1 MKPVVG
7 IALPKTHTIMKTIL
21 ITGASSGIGW
31 ATALKLS
38 ERGHNLIL
46 CGRRE
51 ERLKT
56 LQNELKTP
64 TYSLCF
70 DVRDKTAVQASIAS
84 LPPIFQQVD
93 VLINNA
99 GNAHGLDYSQDANLD
114 DWDAMIDG
122 NVKGLLYVTKAI
134 LPQMIARNAGQ
145 IINVGSI
152 AGKEAY
158 PKGNV
163 YCASKA
169 AVDTFTQGLRL
180 DTNPYGLR
188 IGAIHPG
195 LVETEFSE
203 VRFKGD
209 SQRAKNVYQPLN
221 ALQAS
226 DVADCIDFM
235 IAAPAHVT
243 LADITLLPTDQASA
257 YVANRKQ

>member
-1 MKPVVG
+1 
-7 IALPKTHTIMKTIL
+7 MKTIL

-31 ATALKLS
+31 ATAQKLA
-38 ERGHNLIL
+38 EQGHKLIL
-46 CGRRE
+46 CGRRTD
-51 ERLKT
+51 RLAD
-56 LQNELKTP
+56 LQKQLQCPAHFVT
-64 TYSLCF
+64 F
-70 DVRDKTAVQASIAS
+70 DVRDRQAVFNALTD
-84 LPPIFQQVD
+84 LPKEFNTID

-99 GNAHGLDYSQDANLD
+99 GNAHGLDLSQEADLD

-134 LPQMIARNAGQ
+134 LPQMIDRKRGQ

-158 PKGNV
+158 PMGNV

-195 LVETEFSE
+195 LVETEFSNI
-203 VRFKGD
+203 RFKGD
-209 SQRAKNVYQPLN
+209 EKRAQKVYAPLK
-221 ALQAS
+221 ALTAA
-226 DVADCIDFM
+226 DVAESIAFM

-257 YVANRKQ
+257 FVANRKS

>member
-1 MKPVVG
+1 
-7 IALPKTHTIMKTIL
+7 MKTIL

-31 ATALKLS
+31 ATAEKMS
-38 ERGHNLIL
+38 QFGHRIVL

-51 ERLKT
+51 ERLLE
-56 LQNELKTP
+56 LQKKLKTP
-64 TYSLCF
+64 THLCCF
-70 DVRDKTAVQASIAS
+70 DISDRTAVFQNIER
-84 LPPIFQQVD
+84 LPEAFQLID

-99 GNAHGLDYSQDANLD
+99 GNAHGLDLSQEAHLD
-114 DWDAMIDG
+114 DWDAMIDS

-134 LPQMIARNAGQ
+134 LPQMIARQAGQ

-169 AVDTFTQGLRL
+169 AVDSFTQGLRL
-180 DTNPYGLR
+180 DTNSHGLR

-209 SQRAKNVYQPLN
+209 QQRAEIVYN
-221 ALQAS
+221 DIEALSAA
-226 DVADCIDFM
+226 DVAESIAFM
-235 IAAPAHVT
+235 VEAPPHVT

-257 YVANRKQ
+257 FVINRKS